1 VCHTPKLHNIL
12 EEILKIIKNYM
23 DRVKNR
29 ENETIPRFVKSSTKI
44 PKKSGEM
51 VEELEGDQIS
61 NNLHEDLLVFWRD
74 LSGGDERGRERRRGR
89 RRLKK

>member
-1 VCHTPKLHNIL
+1 VCHTPKLHNLL

-29 ENETIPRFVKSSTKI
+29 EDEIIPRTVKPTTKI

-51 VEELEGDQIS
+51 VEELEGIESPTIS
-61 NNLHEDLLVFWRD
+61 TKF
-74 LSGGDERGRERRRGR
+74 
-89 RRLKK
+89 

>member
-12 EEILKIIKNYM
+12 EEILKIIKNCM

-29 ENETIPRFVKSSTKI
+29 ENETIPQSVKSSTKI

-51 VEELEGDQIS
+51 VEELEGIQSPTIS
-61 NNLHEDLLVFWRD
+61 T
-74 LSGGDERGRERRRGR
+74 
-89 RRLKK
+89 KIC